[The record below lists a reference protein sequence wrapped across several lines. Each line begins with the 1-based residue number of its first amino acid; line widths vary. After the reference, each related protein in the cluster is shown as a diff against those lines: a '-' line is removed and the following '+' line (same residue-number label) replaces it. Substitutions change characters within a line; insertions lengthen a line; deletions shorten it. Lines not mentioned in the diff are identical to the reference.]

1 MRLPWIGLR
10 FLEETRWEGGEE
22 GHVRAMRGAWFSC
35 AVRFSLSGHR
45 VIGLGVSLSL
55 SLSLQLG
62 GSAAFEDLSARTAAA
77 PRRTGRTA
85 RGGGGLVASVPLCPV
100 HHHRT
105 GSTNFSWAIRWWW
118 FLVAPKIVAV
128 FC

>member
-1 MRLPWIGLR
+1 MGGRRGGPRAGDAGRLVLLR
-10 FLEETRWEGGEE
+10 
-22 GHVRAMRGAWFSC
+22 C
-35 AVRFSLSGHR
+35 AIQLKRPSRDRFG
-45 VIGLGVSLSL
+45 GVSF